1 MIYLIGADS
10 FVIQD
15 FLAENNT
22 SIVRI
27 GRRKSDSNSITW
39 DLRDPTIP
47 DALKELIST
56 DKNIKIV
63 YAAAYKSQNLFLNE
77 TDEGISNSINVNF
90 LSYLAL
96 VKFSLKYMMASRS
109 GKIIYLGSSQA
120 EKDGVGA
127 SIYSSTKQAGI
138 KLTQD
143 IGKEYGRFGVS
154 ANIVMLGYFDG
165 PLWTSIPEAKRDEM
179 LKALPSKRLGEKH
192 ELTEV
197 INLLLNNKYVN
208 AQKFYIDGGL

>member
-1 MIYLIGADS
+1 MIYLIGTDS

-15 FLAENNT
+15 FLAENNS
-22 SIVRI
+22 SILRI
-27 GRRKSDSNSITW
+27 GRRKSDGNSITW
-39 DLRDPTIP
+39 DLRDPAIP
-47 DALKELIST
+47 DALKESISA

-143 IGKEYGRFGVS
+143 IGKEYGRFGIS

-165 PLWTSIPEAKRDEM
+165 PLWTSIPEAKREEM
-179 LKALPSKRLGEKH
+179 LKALPLKRLGERH